1 MTGAET
7 PRTGAH
13 TAATQVRRRDVIAI
27 YPSTENEI
35 AISAINIV
43 RVGRGKI
50 AEHWINS
57 DTLGMLVQLGVVPPP
72 RGDSGGEGA
81 TE

>member
-7 PRTGAH
+7 PQTGAH
-13 TAATQVRRRDVIAI
+13 TAATQVRRRDVIVI

-43 RVGRGKI
+43 RVVQGKI
-50 AEHWINS
+50 AEHWVNS
-57 DTLGMLVQLGVVPPP
+57 DSFGMLVQLGVMPAP
-72 RGDSGGEGA
+72 GG
-81 TE
+81 